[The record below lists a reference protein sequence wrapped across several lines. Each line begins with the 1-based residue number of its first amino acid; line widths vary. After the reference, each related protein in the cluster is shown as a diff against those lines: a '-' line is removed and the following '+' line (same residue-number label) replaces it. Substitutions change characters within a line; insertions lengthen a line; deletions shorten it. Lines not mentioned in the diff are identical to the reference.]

1 VQLMPTRPQSG
12 LFARLRRSP
21 GRLLDDRAAA
31 ARSRRNGL
39 IGIVLIVASVVV
51 TVAAYFNPINQN
63 NYTAHASTSGGLR
76 SGDEIRIA
84 GVGVGEVTS
93 VRLDRNVV
101 EIKFEVKQSVAVGSE
116 STLDIKLLTPVGGHY
131 IALDPEGPVPLGH
144 NVIPTQHVKAAFET
158 TDLLQAVTPLVRDI
172 NGQVL
177 HDTFSQVANVV
188 NKYPNALR
196 DTLNSANE
204 LTRYLSKMD
213 DDLHRGLGFVNDAVG
228 SLAGEREQLIGL
240 IDELA
245 LVGQRYTTKS
255 VDIIEFFTLLKE
267 LTRMVDR
274 IMVFYSREVPPSV
287 NDIDDIFDTL
297 FTHPDRIGNASQG
310 LGQILNIMTPTLSG
324 NGVAVDENRR
334 MTPGQDLCL
343 PNIARRC

>member
-1 VQLMPTRPQSG
+1 MATRPQSS
-12 LFARLRRSP
+12 LFARLGRTP
-21 GRLLDDRAAA
+21 GRQLDDRAVA
-31 ARSRRNGL
+31 ARSRRNGIVGIL
-39 IGIVLIVASVVV
+39 VIVLVMVV
-51 TVAAYFNPINQN
+51 TVGAYLNPVDEN

-84 GVGVGEVTS
+84 GVGVGQVTG

-101 EIKFEVKQSVAVGSE
+101 EIKFEVKRSIAVGSE

-131 IALDPEGPVPLGH
+131 IALDPEGAVPLGH

-158 TDLLQAVTPLVRDI
+158 ADLLQSVTPLVRDI

-177 HDTFSQVANVV
+177 HDTFSQVANAV

-204 LTRYLSKMD
+204 LTKFLSKMD
-213 DDLHRGLGFVNDAVG
+213 SDLHQGLGFVNDAVD
-228 SLAGEREQLIGL
+228 SLNGGRQQLIGL

-267 LTRMVDR
+267 LGRIVDR
-274 IMVFYSREVPPSV
+274 VMVFYSREVAPSV
-287 NDIDDIFDTL
+287 NGIDDIFDTL
-297 FTHPDRIGNASQG
+297 FTHPERIGQAAQG
-310 LGQILNIMTPTLSG
+310 LGQILNIVTPMLSG
-324 NGVAVDENRR
+324 NGVVVDESHR
-334 MTPGQDLCL
+334 MIPGQDLCL
-343 PNIARRC
+343 PNIAKRC